1 MPRLYIAGLGP
12 DPDRRKVEKEF
23 QYYGELDEVWLS
35 KRPFGYAFIEYIRSR
50 DGEFVCLFVCLL
62 VCLSVFLFVCL
73 FPTSAARG
81 KRFRHDRQELPR
93 LNLLTATTV
102 PGLGPGSVTIVLMT
116 SK

>member
-50 DGEFVCLFVCLL
+50 DGEFDVWLFVCLFVILFVSCLYDACLFVCL
-62 VCLSVFLFVCL
+62 
-73 FPTSAARG
+73 
-81 KRFRHDRQELPR
+81 
-93 LNLLTATTV
+93 
-102 PGLGPGSVTIVLMT
+102 
-116 SK
+116 